1 MDSTTVSAPATH
13 LVCRQVPD
21 WPRLAWVAMVRRR
34 LETVRVFHGRCVET
48 SPTSC
53 VEAVWPGNFH
63 EAAFDLSDTVIGTG
77 IRVRQDSIHFVSSSD
92 TLNRLYYFGDD
103 ERTLFVANSL
113 PALLA
118 VANLDLVSDFD
129 YGRAM
134 LSIRNGLVT
143 HAREISSSKG
153 NVRLLYFHNLIVTES
168 GATIVA
174 KRAAVPEMDDFATY
188 RDYLFDMAQRVG
200 ENSRAPERRHRITPL
215 ATVSKGYD
223 SPVSAIL
230 ARAAGTQAAVTTAT
244 ARRFAGNLLNIDDSG
259 TEVAAQLGLS
269 CKVYKRTQRDY
280 PYEDAVWASI
290 ANVGD
295 LNLTT
300 FDYPQPLC
308 LLFTGFNGGSLWD
321 RDLQPTEPLRRKDTS
336 GARFSEARLE
346 LGVFNCAPAFWASEK
361 ADQIRALGRRS
372 EMLPWTLGN
381 DYDRPI
387 PRRFAEEAGVR
398 RGSFATK
405 KMAASFNRKYGRPLS
420 VSLRQDFADFMR
432 RHGGRAAPAF
442 VEGTALAL
450 RALDALV
457 LRRFRPRLSIECKS
471 WIKLP
476 APSMFFIWA
485 NERRKAHYLSGL
497 RQAGL
502 LHEARLAPSERLV
515 AVGNRDTATR
525 GSS

>member
-1 MDSTTVSAPATH
+1 MDSTTVAATATR
-13 LVCRQVPD
+13 LICKQVPD
-21 WPRLAWVAMVRRR
+21 WPRLAWVAMVRRH
-34 LETVRVFHGRCVET
+34 LETVWVLHGRCVET
-48 SPTSC
+48 TPTSC
-53 VEAVWPGNFH
+53 VEAVWPGKFH
-63 EAAFDLSDTVIGTG
+63 EADFDLSDIVIGTG
-77 IRVRQDSIHFVSSSD
+77 IRVRPDSIRFVSSSD
-92 TLNRLYYFGDD
+92 TLNRLYYFEDE

-118 VANLDLVSDFD
+118 VADLDLVPDFD

-143 HAREISSSKG
+143 HAREIRSSRG
-153 NVRLLYFHNLIVTES
+153 NIRLLYLHNLIVTKS
-168 GATIVA
+168 RATIVA
-174 KRAAVPEMDDFATY
+174 KRAAAPEMDDFATY
-188 RDYLFDMAQRVG
+188 RDYLFGIAQRVG
-200 ENSRAPERRHRITPL
+200 ENSRAPARRHRITPL

-230 ARAAGTQAAVTTAT
+230 ARAAGTQAAVTIAT
-244 ARRFAGNLLNIDDSG
+244 ARRYAGNPFHIDDSG
-259 TEVAAQLGLS
+259 ADVAAQLGLS
-269 CKVYKRTQRDY
+269 CKIYKRTQRDY
-280 PYEDAVWASI
+280 PHEDAIWAAI

-346 LGVFNCAPAFWASEK
+346 LGVFNCAPAYWGFAK
-361 ADQIRALGRRS
+361 ADQIRALARRP
-372 EMLPWTLGN
+372 EMLPWTLGS
-381 DYDRPI
+381 DYDRPV
-387 PRRFAEEAGVR
+387 PRRFAEEAGLR
-398 RGSFATK
+398 RGSFATR
-405 KMAASFNRKYGRPLS
+405 KMASSFNRKYGRPLS
-420 VSLRQDFADFMR
+420 VSLRKDFADFMR
-432 RHGGRAAPAF
+432 RHGGRAAPGL

-457 LRRFRPRLSIECKS
+457 LRRLRPRLRVECKS

-476 APSMFFIWA
+476 VPSMFFIWA
-485 NERRKAHYLSGL
+485 NERRRAHYLAGL
-497 RQAGL
+497 RQADL
-502 LHEARLAPSERLV
+502 LHEARLPRSERRV
-515 AVGNRDTATR
+515 EVFHRDAATK